1 MLALAFADRPVC
13 DLLTKIARVEK
24 KSNELLGRPY
34 MYFFTEIWHVKQV
47 HPSCKRSRKFSEGWV
62 DGSIHFISKE
72 CIISPK
78 FLQKAL
84 VWLSNLDSELR

>member
-1 MLALAFADRPVC
+1 M
-13 DLLTKIARVEK
+13 
-24 KSNELLGRPY
+24 
-34 MYFFTEIWHVKQV
+34 
-47 HPSCKRSRKFSEGWV
+47 

-84 VWLSNLDSELR
+84 VWLVISTVNCGEFLQHTLSNFDGRLR

>member
-1 MLALAFADRPVC
+1 MLSKVS
-13 DLLTKIARVEK
+13 DLGLWPFE
-24 KSNELLGRPY
+24 
-34 MYFFTEIWHVKQV
+34 V
-47 HPSCKRSRKFSEGWV
+47 HPSCKRSRKFRVGWV

-84 VWLSNLDSELR
+84 VWLSKFDGEFLQNSLSNFDGRLR